1 VLAAEAALVV
11 AQVVLPAAL
20 AALVAAAP
28 TVVDREAR
36 HRRVQA
42 RPHPVRLLRLVHQ
55 HPQALA
61 EEQLPILVP
70 LLFQEAE
77 QQKLLITISKQ

>member
-1 VLAAEAALVV
+1 VAGAVLAAEAALVV

-55 HPQALA
+55 DPQALA
-61 EEQLPILVP
+61 EEQLPILIS
-70 LLFQEAE
+70 LLPQEAD
-77 QQKLLITISKQ
+77 QQNC